1 MHLLI
6 ICLEEAIKIGERI
19 MYLEQLLNNKVFFT
33 VLFAWIFSCVLKG
46 VLVCIRDKRLDMT
59 RFMGP
64 GGMPS
69 SHSTLVTCLAV
80 CVGIHDGFDSV
91 AFVICAALALVVMYD
106 ASGIR
111 RAAGQQARM
120 INMIIDAWDE
130 SDPLEKQIRLKELLG
145 HTPLEVFAGA
155 LLGIIFAVGANL
167 TVGL

>member
-1 MHLLI
+1 MSI
-6 ICLEEAIKIGERI
+6 SEFFG
-19 MYLEQLLNNKVFFT
+19 NKVFFT
-33 VLFAWIFSCVLKG
+33 VLLAWIFSCVIKG
-46 VLVCIRDKRLDMT
+46 ILVCIREKRLDMT

-69 SHSTLVTCLAV
+69 SHSTLVTCLAT
-80 CVGIHDGFDSV
+80 CVGIHDGLGSTS
-91 AFVICAALALVVMYD
+91 FVICCALALVVMYD

-120 INMIIDAWDE
+120 INMIIDAWEE
-130 SDPLEKQIRLKELLG
+130 SDPIEKQIRLKELLG

-155 LLGIIFAVGANL
+155 TLGFLFAIVANL